1 MIQERKIDK
10 LDLIKTYVKNSVKR
24 IRIQVTDWEKIFA
37 KDTPDKGLLSKI
49 YEEILKPN
57 SKKMNHWFKNRP
69 KIWTDTSPKKTDDE
83 QAYEKKL
90 YIICHLKNV
99 N

>member
-37 KDTPDKGLLSKI
+37 KDTPDKGPLSKI

-57 SKKMNHWFKNRP
+57 SKKMNH
-69 KIWTDTSPKKTDDE
+69 
-83 QAYEKKL
+83 
-90 YIICHLKNV
+90 
-99 N
+99 